1 MSRLLTYAL
10 DFRGAASHEGDHLVF
25 RASAPSCG
33 HETRLRRSGVVTRLV
48 SGDCTEEPLLESR
61 LVLDRGGRF
70 MAAVAVD
77 FGHGHRLWG
86 ETLDPGRLARSVD
99 EHLRHG
105 TATIHVVGGS
115 GQFDGASGELTSNFV
130 VSHTG
135 ELTDNQ
141 LGVVFLQ
148 SAG

>member
-1 MSRLLTYAL
+1 MSRLLTYSL
-10 DFRGAASHEGDHLVF
+10 DFRGAASHDGDHLVF
-25 RASAPSCG
+25 RASAPSCR
-33 HETRLRRSGVVTRLV
+33 HETRLRSTGVLRRLV
-48 SGDCTEEPLLESR
+48 SGDCTEEAILESR
-61 LVLDRGGRF
+61 LLVGADGRF
-70 MAAVAVD
+70 SAVVAVD

-86 ETLDPGRLARSVD
+86 ETVDRGRLAPSVD

-130 VSHTG
+130 LSHTG

-141 LGVVFLQ
+141 LGVVFVRR
-148 SAG
+148 AG